1 MFVRS
6 FGRTPSA
13 RRGSIIQVRNLCADL
28 RVIHIIHERRA
39 RRWLWTTMETLAANA
54 LMFAILFGGWE
65 VVLILA
71 VLLILFG
78 AKKLPEIVRGLGEGV
93 SEFRKSSGQVIN
105 ELDQNAHDAGK
116 GLGGIYGKP
125 AAQALTPD
133 NQTAELYDPGV
144 FHKQG
149 EIHLNRNLGRFR
161 AWSRLWR
168 SIRRLL
174 KILAG

>member
-6 FGRTPSA
+6 FGRTPAA

-39 RRWLWTTMETLAANA
+39 RRRLWTRIETLAANA

-93 SEFRKSSGQVIN
+93 SEFRKSSGQVRSEEHMS
-105 ELDQNAHDAGK
+105 ELQ
-116 GLGGIYGKP
+116 L
-125 AAQALTPD
+125 
-133 NQTAELYDPGV
+133 
-144 FHKQG
+144 
-149 EIHLNRNLGRFR
+149 
-161 AWSRLWR
+161 
-168 SIRRLL
+168 
-174 KILAG
+174 